1 MKPAYAYA
9 CAALAAVFVAQPMQG
24 HAQHWPDK
32 SVRILVPFPPGGG
45 TDIQARLLSTAF
57 QKSMGQNF
65 IVDNRTGASGL
76 IAAQLAVES
85 PPDGNTILFTSGS
98 ISVVATLHAK
108 RMKFDVYKDLAPI
121 SLISTTPLVLSLHPS
136 VPAKSVP
143 ELVALAK
150 RTQGGM
156 NAGGNT
162 AGSTAHLTAEMFNQV
177 AGITSTVLTYRGGGP
192 AVIALISG
200 EIDYIFATA
209 PSIMPHLKSGKAKAI
224 AVTTAK
230 RSSALPDLPTMDS
243 FYPGFE
249 SGNWYAMF
257 YPKDTPKPIIDK
269 MNAEIRKALDTAE
282 LKEFYPKQALDAV
295 GSTPEELTA
304 LLRNEIPKYAKV
316 IQQAH
321 IRVE

>member
-1 MKPAYAYA
+1 MKTRAYTF
-9 CAALAAVFVAQPMQG
+9 AALAACLSASPLLN
-24 HAQHWPDK
+24 AAEWPDK
-32 SVRILVPFPPGGG
+32 PVRILVPFPPGGG

-57 QKSMGQNF
+57 QKSTGQNF
-65 IVDNRTGASGL
+65 IIDNRTGASGL

-98 ISVVATLHAK
+98 ISVVATLRAK
-108 RMKFDVYKDLAPI
+108 QMKFDIYKDLTPI
-121 SLISTTPLVLSLHPS
+121 SLISTTPLVLSVHPS
-136 VPAKSVP
+136 VPANSVK

-150 RTQGGM
+150 RTKGSM

-177 AGITSTVLTYRGGGP
+177 AGVKSTVLTYRGGGP

-209 PSIMPHLKSGKAKAI
+209 PSIMPHLKSGRAKAL

-230 RSSALPDLPTMDS
+230 KSSALPDLPTMNTY
-243 FYPGFE
+243 FPGFE

-257 YPKDTPKPIIDK
+257 YPKGTPKPIIDR
-269 MNAEIRKALDTAE
+269 MNSEIRKALNTPEVKA
-282 LKEFYPKQALDAV
+282 FYPKQALDAV
-295 GSTPEELTA
+295 GSSPDELTS
-304 LLRNEIPKYAKV
+304 LLKTEIPKYAKV
-316 IQQAH
+316 IQQAN
-321 IRVE
+321 IRAE